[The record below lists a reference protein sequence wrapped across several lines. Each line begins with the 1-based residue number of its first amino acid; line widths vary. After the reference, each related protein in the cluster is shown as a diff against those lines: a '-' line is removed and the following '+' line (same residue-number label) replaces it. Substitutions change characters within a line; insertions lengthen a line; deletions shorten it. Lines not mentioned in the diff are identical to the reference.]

1 MDVDVLVGLGK
12 MKIEVVMILFMDEIR
27 LGYLYVKFLVILMD

>member
-1 MDVDVLVGLGK
+1 

-27 LGYLYVKFLVILMD
+27 LGYLYVKFLVILMDQVIVNYMDF